1 MPAREAAAWSTMPHG
16 GTVGRIGPD
25 PLDLPGPLDPPI
37 WKGEEAMPTEA
48 KAAVITD
55 LTERLRRMR
64 AAVLMQTQGLTVAE
78 MTDFRRRLAAAGIEV
93 YVTKN
98 TLLRI
103 ASEQAALANLEAI
116 LHGQTTIA
124 IGYSDEVAVAKMV
137 SDFITTSRMAH
148 PITIKAGIL
157 DRKPIGAAE
166 VTALAKTPPR
176 EQLHAEV
183 VGAIHGPLNQTYGVL
198 TAPMR
203 DLINTLE
210 ARIRELGG
218 ETEAA

>member
-1 MPAREAAAWSTMPHG
+1 
-16 GTVGRIGPD
+16 
-25 PLDLPGPLDPPI
+25 
-37 WKGEEAMPTEA
+37 MPTEA
-48 KAAVITD
+48 KAGLIAS

-78 MTDFRRRLAAAGIEV
+78 MSEFRRRLSAAGIEV
-93 YVTKN
+93 HVAKN

-103 ASEQAALANLEAI
+103 ASERAELANLEPI

-124 IGYSDEVAVAKMV
+124 IGYGDEIAVAKTV
-137 SDFITTSRMAH
+137 SDYVTTSRLAH

-157 DRKPIGAAE
+157 GKVSIPAAD

-176 EQLHAEV
+176 EQLHAEL
-183 VGAIHGPLNQTYGVL
+183 VGAIHGPLNQMYGVL

-210 ARIRELGG
+210 ARIHQLGG
-218 ETEAA
+218 DTEAA

>member
-1 MPAREAAAWSTMPHG
+1 
-16 GTVGRIGPD
+16 
-25 PLDLPGPLDPPI
+25 
-37 WKGEEAMPTEA
+37 MPTEA
-48 KAAVITD
+48 KAAVISD
-55 LTERLRRMR
+55 LIDRLRRMH

-78 MTDFRRRLAAAGIEV
+78 MSDFRRRLSAAGIEV
-93 YVTKN
+93 HVAKN

-103 ASEQAALANLEAI
+103 ASEQAELANLEPI

-124 IGYSDEVAVAKMV
+124 IGYGDEVAVAKSV

-157 DRKPIGAAE
+157 GKQPIGAAE

-176 EQLHAEV
+176 EQLHAEL
-183 VGAIHGPLNQTYGVL
+183 VGAIHGPLNQMYGVL

-210 ARIRELGG
+210 SRIRQLGG

>member
-1 MPAREAAAWSTMPHG
+1 
-16 GTVGRIGPD
+16 
-25 PLDLPGPLDPPI
+25 
-37 WKGEEAMPTEA
+37 MPTEA

-93 YVTKN
+93 YVAKN

-124 IGYSDEVAVAKMV
+124 IGYGDEVAVAKMV

-157 DRKPIGAAE
+157 GRQSIGAAD

>member
-1 MPAREAAAWSTMPHG
+1 
-16 GTVGRIGPD
+16 
-25 PLDLPGPLDPPI
+25 
-37 WKGEEAMPTEA
+37 MPTEA
-48 KAAVITD
+48 KAAMITD

-78 MTDFRRRLAAAGIEV
+78 MSDFRRRLSAVGIEV
-93 YVTKN
+93 HVAKN

-103 ASEQAALANLEAI
+103 ASEQVGLADLEPI

-124 IGYSDEVAVAKMV
+124 IGYGDEVAVAKSV

-157 DRKPIGAAE
+157 GKQPIAAAD

-176 EQLHAEV
+176 EQLHAEL
-183 VGAIHGPLNQTYGVL
+183 VGAIHGPLNQMYGVL

-210 ARIRELGG
+210 ARIRQLGG
-218 ETEAA
+218 DTEAA